1 MRHWI
6 LRLPPRLPQ
15 EPSQEERQSHVRA
28 EEILGRANKKIFS
41 ANVIIVS
48 LCIYLL
54 VFRFILGLENNHIV
68 AKEFYTKNT
77 TQQMLKNC
85 VPQGR

>member
-6 LRLPPRLPQ
+6 LRSPPRLPQ

-28 EEILGRANKKIFS
+28 EDKQARENKNIYS

-68 AKEFYTKNT
+68 AKVFYTK
-77 TQQMLKNC
+77 TQRSRC
-85 VPQGR
+85 